1 MTETST
7 GTATTTGAATS
18 HGAVSSAEAPDFGE
32 HPHRIIDPKPAGK
45 TRIASVNVNGIRAAH
60 RKGMGEW
67 LAEREIDILALQE
80 VRANEEILTKLVTD
94 MTEPMGE
101 AWHVHEYEA
110 ADKGRAGVAIISRSA
125 PIATRNGIGEGHP
138 EDEGRW
144 IEADYALGDGSTLTV
159 VSVYVHSGE
168 VGTAKQEHKMRFLQY
183 MSEYLPTLA
192 GRTDH
197 LLVMGDLNVGHRELD
212 IKNWK
217 GNVKNSGF
225 LPEERAY
232 FDQYFQDLGY
242 VDVARSLAGEVE
254 GPYTWWSYRGKAFDN
269 DTGWRIDYHMATAG
283 LAELAGNLRV
293 DRAQDYSL
301 RWSDH
306 APLVV
311 DYQLP

>member
-1 MTETST
+1 MTQTAENTAAST
-7 GTATTTGAATS
+7 GTATT
-18 HGAVSSAEAPDFGE
+18 EAPDFGE
-32 HPHRIIDPKPAGK
+32 HPHRIVDPKPAGQ

-60 RKGMGEW
+60 RKGMGQW
-67 LAEREIDILALQE
+67 LADREIDILALQE

-94 MTEPMGE
+94 MTEHEDQP
-101 AWHVHEYEA
+101 WHVHEYEA
-110 ADKGRAGVAIISRSA
+110 ADKGRAGVAIISRNA
-125 PIATRNGIGEGHP
+125 PIATRNGIGDGHP
-138 EDEGRW
+138 EDDGRW
-144 IEADYALGDGSTLTV
+144 IEADYKLGDGSTLTV

-168 VGTAKQEHKMRFLQY
+168 VGTLKQEHKMRFLHY
-183 MSEYLPTLA
+183 MTEYLPKLA
-192 GRTDH
+192 QRADH

-232 FDQYFQDLGY
+232 FDQYFGELGFS
-242 VDVARSLAGEVE
+242 DVARSLAGEVE

-269 DTGWRIDYHMATAG
+269 DTGWRIDYHMATPA
-283 LAELAGNLRV
+283 LAELAGNLKV

-311 DYQLP
+311 DYKLP